1 MTVKI
6 IVHRGTKEIGGN
18 CVEVTTESTRIIIDV
33 GMPLVDENGESFD
46 AKSLY
51 GKEVPQLLAEGV
63 LPQVPGLF
71 KDGSDTHPSPDAI
84 LLSHAH
90 TDHTGLLKYTR
101 PEIKVHLSRGTSD
114 MMYVGLKFAG
124 QAGVCMDRQKH
135 FPATVPFQIG
145 DFTIT
150 AYPVDHSAFDSMAF
164 LVEAESKRILYSGDL
179 RLHGRKPGMAEQ
191 LVNAAAQ
198 KQVHVLIMEGTH
210 VGPDSKRGITEW
222 VLEEELIEHMVSA
235 RGLVLANFS
244 PLHVD
249 RLVGFYR
256 AATKSQ
262 VNRVFVVDPYA
273 AMVMQ
278 MAHKY
283 CGVPDPAEA
292 TDIRVYFNHA
302 FETTWENK
310 YLGGLRQSL
319 LGRGITMQEILNTPE
334 RFVMI
339 FRPSMVKDDF
349 AGRLPRHACCI
360 YSYWSGYL
368 EQSCWTE
375 LRQKLASPEVDGQFI
390 QVHTSGHIFAQDIV
404 DFVNKIDPGKRTRI
418 IPIHTFHPEEFPK
431 FVDRVEGLEDGQAYS
446 IP

>member
-18 CVEVTTESTRIIIDV
+18 CVEIATESTRIIIDV

-51 GKEVPQLLAEGV
+51 GKEVLELLAKGV
-63 LPQVPGLF
+63 LPKAPGLF
-71 KDGSDTHPSPDAI
+71 RDGSATEPSPNAI

-101 PEIKVHLSRGTSD
+101 REIAVHLSRGTSD

-124 QAGVCMDRQKH
+124 QAGVGTDRQEPFDQKK
-135 FPATVPFQIG
+135 PFQIG

-164 LVEAESKRILYSGDL
+164 FIEAEGKRILYSGDL
-179 RLHGRKPGMAEQ
+179 RLHGRKPGMALQ
-191 LVNAAAQ
+191 LVDAAAS
-198 KQVHVLIMEGTH
+198 KKVDVVVMEGTH
-210 VGPDSKRGITEW
+210 VAPDSKRGITEW
-222 VLEEELIEHMVSA
+222 DLEEELVEHMLTA
-235 RGLVLANFS
+235 KGLVLANFS

-262 VNRVFVVDPYA
+262 VKRTFVLDPYA

-278 MAHKY
+278 KAHQY
-283 CGVPDPAEA
+283 CGVPDPATA
-292 TDIRVYFNHA
+292 ADIRVYFNHA
-302 FETTWENK
+302 FETTWEKRN
-310 YLGGLRQSL
+310 LGDLRQSL
-319 LGRGITMQEILNTPE
+319 LERQITMQEIRNAPE
-334 RFVMI
+334 HFVMI

-349 AGRLPRHACCI
+349 EEQLPRHACCI

-368 EQSCWTE
+368 TQSCWKE
-375 LRQKLASPEVDGQFI
+375 LRAEAGFPGNRGSVHPGPHQRAYLRPRYRGLPGQDRSR
-390 QVHTSGHIFAQDIV
+390 QTHANHPDPHLPSGRVPQARG
-404 DFVNKIDPGKRTRI
+404 PGRR
-418 IPIHTFHPEEFPK
+418 
-431 FVDRVEGLEDGQAYS
+431 D
-446 IP
+446 